1 MAIRN
6 RLAVLACVLLFVSA
20 AIHLSLGIAGL
31 AEAATRRAAILLG
44 SYLLAALAAF
54 ALLAGYATGRLA
66 PTAAYVLGAGLATL
80 VLLAY
85 TDVHAFGYAE
95 SALERRAIPKSQST
109 SRTTIER

>member
-1 MAIRN
+1 MCSCSSR
-6 RLAVLACVLLFVSA
+6 RRSA
-20 AIHLSLGIAGL
+20 SRSGSSASP
-31 AEAATRRAAILLG
+31 RRPRGGRDPAREL
-44 SYLLAALAAF
+44 LLAALAAF

-80 VLLAY
+80 VLVAY
-85 TDVHAFGYAE
+85 ADVHAFGYAE